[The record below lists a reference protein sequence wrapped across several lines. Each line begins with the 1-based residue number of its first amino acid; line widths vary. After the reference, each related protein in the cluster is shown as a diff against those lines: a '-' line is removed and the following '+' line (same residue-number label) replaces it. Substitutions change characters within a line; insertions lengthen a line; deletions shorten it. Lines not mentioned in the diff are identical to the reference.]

1 MIHVESDSSAEWDSS
16 EDWAAI
22 AERAVRAAVAESEWA
37 ALLDSRLA
45 AEISVKFTTDA
56 EVHALNAEYRDKDK
70 PTNVLSFPMVDPD
83 LLEALATA
91 GAGEALLG
99 DVVLAHGVC
108 TREAAEKGVTVA
120 DHAAHLVVHGAL
132 HLLGYDHEESEAE
145 AEEMEAAE
153 RRALAALGI
162 SDPYLTEVQH

>member
-1 MIHVESDSSAEWDSS
+1 MILVESDASEEWDSS

-37 ALLDSRLA
+37 ALLESRLA
-45 AEISVKFTTDA
+45 AEISVKFTTDE
-56 EVHALNAEYRDKDK
+56 EVHGLNAEYRDKDK
-70 PTNVLSFPMVDPD
+70 PTNVLSFPMVDAD

-108 TREAAEKGVTVA
+108 TLEAAEKSVSVA

-145 AEEMEAAE
+145 AEAMEAAE

-162 SDPYLTEVQH
+162 ADPYLTEVQL

>member
-1 MIHVESDSSAEWDSS
+1 MIHVESDSSPEWDSS
-16 EDWAAI
+16 ADWAAI

-37 ALLDSRLA
+37 ALLESRLA
-45 AEISVKFTTDA
+45 AEISVKFTTDE

-108 TREAAEKGVTVA
+108 TREAAGKGVSVA

-132 HLLGYDHEESEAE
+132 HLLGYDHEESDTE

-153 RRALAALGI
+153 RRALAVLGI
-162 SDPYLTEVQH
+162 GDPYLTEVQL